1 MQISNKDSSPFDLV
15 LTPDGVYLSD
25 GRPIPSAD
33 NTSLGVNH
41 RQPIVGVHNG
51 DDLGKGILCAEQRID
66 VEEGVLELVPLPES
80 LDSVSDGG
88 VVLSGRIEVVDDKQ
102 IMSHG
107 VGAVVGGSGNSS
119 TNTPA
124 QEGKS
129 LS

>member
-1 MQISNKDSSPFDLV
+1 MV

-51 DDLGKGILCAEQRID
+51 DDLGKGILGAEQRID

-80 LDSVSDGG
+80 LDSVSDGV
-88 VVLSGRIEVVDDKQ
+88 VVLSGRIEVVGDKQ

-119 TNTPA
+119 TNSQD
-124 QEGKS
+124 QERQ
-129 LS
+129 